1 MRFLCLDE
9 ADLLLS
15 GSFHEHTD
23 SVVRHLLST
32 RRAQAAVRTQ
42 VIATAISA
50 PALRACCAA
59 ARVGRAARQ
68 APSL

>member
-23 SVVRHLLST
+23 SVVRHLST